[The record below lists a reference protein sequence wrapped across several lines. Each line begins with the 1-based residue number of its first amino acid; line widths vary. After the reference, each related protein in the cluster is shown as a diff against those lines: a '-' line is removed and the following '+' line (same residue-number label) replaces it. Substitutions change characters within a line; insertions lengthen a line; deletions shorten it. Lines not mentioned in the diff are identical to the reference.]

1 MEEIMTKGYANLI
14 RNMIIIVFGNLVYA
28 AGLVFF
34 ILPGGL
40 ITGGTTGIALTVN
53 QLTGIEISLF
63 VGIFNLAMFAVG
75 ALFLG
80 KEFAITTL
88 LSTISY
94 PVLLGMLQKAAGDF
108 VLTEDKFLCALFG
121 GLCIGAALAMI
132 IRLGASTGGMDIPP
146 LLLKKFLRIPVSV
159 SLYVFDVIILIGQM
173 AYSDRQSSLYGILL
187 VIVYSLALDKLLA
200 AGDSRTRLEIIS
212 RNPEAIRDAIMQ
224 KADRG
229 VTMLHCRTGYL
240 DKETDIVYTVV
251 APRELYKIE
260 KLIHEIDPA
269 AFIVLDKVS
278 SVTGKGFTAEK
289 EYL

>member
-1 MEEIMTKGYANLI
+1 MTKGYANLI

-28 AGLVFF
+28 AGVVFF

-108 VLTEDKFLCALFG
+108 VLTEDKLLCALFG

-229 VTMLHCRTGYL
+229 VTMIHCRTGYL

-260 KLIHEIDPA
+260 KLIHEIDPT

>member
-1 MEEIMTKGYANLI
+1 MTKGYANLI
-14 RNMIIIVFGNLVYA
+14 RNMIIIVFGNLIYA
-28 AGLVFF
+28 AGVVFF

-108 VLTEDKFLCALFG
+108 VLTEDKLLCALFG

-260 KLIHEIDPA
+260 KLIHEIDPT

-278 SVTGKGFTAEK
+278 SVTGRGFTSEK